1 MTAEPRTYKVSTMN
15 AAGQW
20 VTEEHVM
27 SPEMARIMDEM
38 KAFNDANPDFW
49 CKCAEPETGMITP
62 RGHSV
67 DVDCR
72 KCGGCLQVG

>member
-1 MTAEPRTYKVSTMN
+1 MARTFKVSTI
-15 AAGQW
+15 GPDGKW

-27 SPEMARIMDEM
+27 SPEMERIADSF
-38 KAFNDANPDFW
+38 KAFNEANPGFW
-49 CKCAEPETGMITP
+49 CSCAEPETGTITP

-72 KCGGCLQVG
+72 NCGGCLQVG